1 MARNTPSTPRPSVNA
16 PTDVLPVQRTRK
28 PASAPEAP
36 LTGTVLPVTTADYQ
50 AAKKAFQGTAKVA
63 ETASKTLRPIVEA
76 EAYEGY
82 GFAGPAELFADFL
95 NGLPLPGKLTT
106 GDNLAIVAALV
117 NQKAGTSDEIA
128 EWIGAAGKSTITY
141 VRKAAIDAGL
151 IASNGNGNGSD
162 TPADKTSGK
171 AKVTDNGMVR
181 VPAFDVTPENA
192 ERLAKYLAKMG
203 VTLELPE

>member
-1 MARNTPSTPRPSVNA
+1 MARNTPTTPRPAVNA
-16 PTDVLPVQRTRK
+16 PTDVLPSQRTRK
-28 PASAPEAP
+28 PADNSEPI
-36 LTGTVLPVTTADYQ
+36 TGTVLPVTTADYQ
-50 AAKKAFQGTAKVA
+50 AAKKAFQGTSKVA
-63 ETASKTLRPIVEA
+63 EKASATLRPIVEA

-106 GDNLAIVAALV
+106 GDNLAIVASLV
-117 NQKAGTSDEIA
+117 NQKAGTSEEIA
-128 EWIGAAGKSTITY
+128 NWIGAAGKSTITY
-141 VRKAAIDAGL
+141 VRKAAIEAGL

-162 TPADKTSGK
+162 APADKTSGK